1 MVPKPKD
8 KSQIIEK
15 MHNEIS
21 HFGKAR
27 NFSKI
32 KQQFFLHDRTNFIKK
47 FVRTYDKCQLAK

>member
-8 KSQIIEK
+8 KSQIIKK

-32 KQQFFLHDRTNFIKK
+32 KQQFFLHDRTNFIKE
-47 FVRTYDKCQLAK
+47 FVRTYDKC